1 MYKVDPPG
9 PGDHLAM
16 HLAIDGWALFREGD
30 EAKLQATA
38 EEKKKAAADEA
49 RKEAQ
54 KQVNQRKEQAG
65 ERDNDMLTSWLQ

>member
-30 EAKLQATA
+30 EAKLQTAA
-38 EEKKKAAADEA
+38 EEKRKAMADEA
-49 RKEAQ
+49 RKAAQ
-54 KQVNQRKEQAG
+54 KQV
-65 ERDNDMLTSWLQ
+65 